1 MRSAGGT
8 TGQVDVT
15 VGAMLQRGDSVPH
28 FDVTTV
34 RGERFS
40 YSTIWQRKNLV
51 LVSLP
56 AAESQSSTYISEL
69 VARKL
74 EFGAKHAECVV
85 TRDQIVGITSPGIVV
100 ADRWGEI
107 VHVSHATHVEDLTS
121 PQDLLDWL
129 DHLEKRCP
137 ECEGEAK

>member
-1 MRSAGGT
+1 
-8 TGQVDVT
+8 VT
-15 VGAMLQRGDSVPH
+15 VGAVLQRGDSVPH
-28 FDVTTV
+28 FDVTTI
-34 RGERFS
+34 RGELVS

-56 AAESQSSTYISEL
+56 AAESQGSATYISEL
-69 VARKL
+69 VARKS

-85 TRDQIVGITSPGIVV
+85 TRDPISGITSPGIVV

-107 VHVSHATHVEDLTS
+107 VHVSQAIHVEDLTL

-129 DHLEKRCP
+129 DYLEKRCP